1 MTTAQFRYSEAF
13 DRNIGWLRAEEQDAL
28 RARRV
33 AIAGMGGVG
42 GIHLLTLTR
51 LGIGGF
57 TIADLDSFELPNFN
71 RQAGAFLS
79 TVGRPKA
86 EVLAEM
92 GRDINPELRLRVF
105 PHGVTPDNLDDFL
118 DGADLFVDGFDF
130 FVLDIRRRAFA
141 RCRERGIPAV
151 TAAPIGM
158 GVGLLVFMPGGMSF
172 DQYFQLEGV
181 QAEEQYLR
189 FLVGLVPRGL
199 HRSYLVDPSR
209 VDLANHRGPSTGA
222 ACQLCAGAVA
232 AMATR
237 ILLARGGVEAA
248 PIHHHYD
255 AYRQIFAK
263 TRLRRG
269 NAGPVQRLK
278 LAVARR
284 QFAAMPMSHAEAQS
298 TDPPPGGDT
307 LHAILDA
314 ARWAPSGDNVQP
326 WRFEPLDADAV
337 RVFFDAHA
345 PQNPYEYRLGEP
357 TLLAAGMM
365 LEALRIAATAHGR
378 GMVWQLDEGAGG
390 PPAALVRFPA
400 EPGLEPDPLYAV
412 LPLRSVDRRPYRR
425 RALLPRERD
434 ALEAALGGGLR
445 LRWYEG
451 ERARLGF
458 ARVGALATRLRLR
471 LPEAYPVHQAMVDWA
486 PGHSA
491 TGIPA
496 GATGLWR
503 PTLPLMRWAMRDWRR
518 MAWVNRLGGARSA
531 AMQLDWAPAL
541 GSAAFFTVAL
551 RDGAPRDTAALL
563 AAGGSLLRLWLTATR
578 LGLAMQPG
586 LAVLA
591 FAHYGEAGAPFTAG
605 PALRREAARCARQL
619 QALTG
624 EGTERLLFLARIGE
638 PRGAP
643 PRERSVRR
651 PLSELTARRA
661 DTDPASG
668 GQAKAAS
675 ASSSCQSEPPSVM

>member
-1 MTTAQFRYSEAF
+1 MTTAQFGYSEAF
-13 DRNIGWLRAEEQDAL
+13 DRNIGWLRSEEQEAL
-28 RARRV
+28 RGRRV

-42 GIHLLTLTR
+42 GGHLLTLAR
-51 LGIGGF
+51 LGIGAF
-57 TIADLDSFELPNFN
+57 TIADLDRFELPNFN

-92 GRDINPELRLRVF
+92 ARDINPELRLRVF
-105 PHGVTPDNLDDFL
+105 SHGVTPENLDEFL

-141 RCRERGIPAV
+141 RCRELGIPAV

-158 GVGLLVFMPGGMSF
+158 GVGLLAFVPGGMSF
-172 DQYFQLEGV
+172 DDYFRLEGV
-181 QAEEQYLR
+181 PAEEQYLR

-232 AMATR
+232 AMAAR
-237 ILLARGGVEAA
+237 ILLQRGGVEAA
-248 PIHHHYD
+248 PVHHHYD

-284 QFAAMPMSHAEAQS
+284 QFAAMPAGRAESQLAE
-298 TDPPPGGDT
+298 PPPGGDA

-326 WRFEPLDADAV
+326 WRFESRGADAV
-337 RVFFDAHA
+337 RVAFDAHA
-345 PQNPYEYRLGEP
+345 PENPYEYRLGEP

-378 GMVWQLDEGAGG
+378 GMTWRLDEGANRQ
-390 PPAALVRFPA
+390 PAALVHFPP

-425 RALLPRERD
+425 RALLQRERA
-434 ALEAALGGGLR
+434 ALEAALGPSLR

-451 ERARLGF
+451 KRARLSF
-458 ARVGALATRLRLR
+458 ARLGALATRLRLR
-471 LPEAYPVHQAMVDWA
+471 LPEAYPVHRSMVDWA
-486 PGHSA
+486 RGHSA

-518 MAWVNRLGGARSA
+518 MALVNRLGGARSA
-531 AMQLDWAPAL
+531 AVQLDWAPAL
-541 GSAAFFTVAL
+541 GCAAFFTVAL
-551 RDGAPRDTAALL
+551 PESAPRDTAGLL
-563 AAGGSLLRLWLTATR
+563 TAGGSLLRLWLTATR

-586 LAVLA
+586 LAILA
-591 FAHYGEAGAPFTAG
+591 FAHYGEAGAPFTANLT
-605 PALRREAARCARQL
+605 LRREAARCAEQL

-624 EGTERLLFLARIGE
+624 EGTEQIVFLARIGE
-638 PRGAP
+638 PRGAA
-643 PRERSVRR
+643 PRQRSVRR
-651 PLSELTARRA
+651 PLSELL
-661 DTDPASG
+661 S
-668 GQAKAAS
+668 GQAEAG
-675 ASSSCQSEPPSVM
+675 

>member
-1 MTTAQFRYSEAF
+1 MTAAQFRYDEAF
-13 DRNIGWLRAEEQDAL
+13 DRNIGWLRAEEQEAL

-42 GIHLLTLTR
+42 GIHLLTLAR

-57 TIADLDSFELPNFN
+57 TISDLDRFELANFN

-92 GRDINPELRLRVF
+92 ARDINPELRLRVF
-105 PHGVTPDNLDDFL
+105 SGGVTPDNLDDFL

-130 FVLDIRRRAFA
+130 FVLDIRRRVFA
-141 RCRERGIPAV
+141 RCRELGIPAV

-172 DQYFQLEGV
+172 DEYFRLEGV
-181 QAEEQYLR
+181 PPEEQYLR

-199 HRSYLVDPSR
+199 HRTYLVDPSR
-209 VDLANHRGPSTGA
+209 VDLANHRGPSTAA

-237 ILLARGGVEAA
+237 ILLQRGGVEAA
-248 PIHHHYD
+248 PVHHHYD

-278 LAVARR
+278 LAIARR
-284 QFAAMPMSHAEAQS
+284 QFGAMRTSHAESRPAEVQ
-298 TDPPPGGDT
+298 PGGDT
-307 LHAILDA
+307 LHVILDA

-326 WRFEPLDADAV
+326 WRFEPRGADAV
-337 RVFFDAHA
+337 RVVFDAHA
-345 PQNPYEYRLGEP
+345 PENPYEYRLGEP

-378 GMVWQLDEGAGG
+378 GMTWKLDEGADGR
-390 PPAALVRFPA
+390 PAALVRFRP
-400 EPGLEPDPLYAV
+400 EPNLEPDPLYAV

-425 RALLPRERD
+425 RRLLPRERA
-434 ALEAALGGGLR
+434 ALDAALGPRLR

-458 ARVGALATRLRLR
+458 AQLGALATRLRLR
-471 LPEAYPVHQAMVDWA
+471 LPEAYPVHRTMVDWA
-486 PGHSA
+486 RGHSA

-496 GATGLWR
+496 SATGLWR

-518 MAWVNRLGGARSA
+518 MALVNRLGGARSA
-531 AMQLDWAPAL
+531 ALQLDWAPAL

-551 RDGAPRDTAALL
+551 PEGAPRDVAGLL
-563 AAGGSLLRLWLTATR
+563 VAGGDLLRLWLTATR

-586 LAVLA
+586 LAILA
-591 FAHYGEAGAPFTAG
+591 FAHYGEADAPFTASS
-605 PALRREAARCARQL
+605 ALRREAARCARRL
-619 QALTG
+619 QQLTG
-624 EGTERLLFLARIGE
+624 EGTAGLLFLARIGE
-638 PRGAP
+638 PRDAP

-651 PLSELTARRA
+651 PLAELIVRGA
-661 DTDPASG
+661 DTDQPSG